1 MLLRYTTK
9 ICLSIQY
16 QAIGKFIFLENKRE
30 ILAAPWYADK
40 VPVTIGH
47 WLESI
52 RGPTLRAVTT
62 TTLQCV
68 PEALTSETGYRL
80 LVAATWDHEYFEN
93 IRMSTRNK

>member
-1 MLLRYTTK
+1 MPLRYTTK

-16 QAIGKFIFLENKRE
+16 HAIGKFIFLENKRE
-30 ILAAPWYADK
+30 ILAAPWYVDK

-47 WLESI
+47 WLESN
-52 RGPTLRAVTT
+52 RGPILLVVTT

-80 LVAATWDHEYFEN
+80 LVAAT
-93 IRMSTRNK
+93 